1 MRISFLIA
9 SLLLLTLASC
19 GSDSGS
25 DSGPG
30 GPAVIRQTL
39 SGNALFY
46 PQEHLVCRNTNAYLI
61 NTLDNIFF
69 HMDGTFVEVDNL
81 AFNQKLVGY
90 PELKSVE
97 SLKVV
102 SGTQYKFESETI
114 TKKFVDSQDEVI
126 SVEVE
131 ETEAQGTSVK
141 ICQDQTIDRKSGEHV
156 AINVISTLSKSFQ
169 ALADIGESAA
179 MGEVE
184 VYSHPSVAEIEQVF
198 DNETKVMK
206 SNKLEFMTDNAFYYN
221 KGIYFIPHSQA
232 YLDYIGA
239 DHVDFWEIP
248 FIASHEYGHMVFE
261 TFFPRGTKKLSLRE
275 QARQMNC
282 ISGDWK
288 KRHLP
293 ESFEKAERVLTKEEI
308 LGAFNEGFADMF
320 AYYTLDSKMV
330 SLKKVPWFE
339 GEREVDSLIFG
350 NGERKVYNKYVA
362 DIFFSATELG
372 YRDAGST
379 FQDGHTIGAI
389 FAANINNFMEKV
401 GVTSQQAKLKVTIQW
416 LKNLEKNHDLD
427 YKLTEYAFFF
437 RVIERF
443 VNEVKTEIGV
453 TSLSADQ
460 KNLLSQSFPIY
471 DFEIR
476 QNL

>member
-1 MRISFLIA
+1 MRINILIA
-9 SLLLLTLASC
+9 SFLLLTLTSC

-25 DSGPG
+25 DT
-30 GPAVIRQTL
+30 PAQGSTVVRQTL
-39 SGNALFY
+39 SGEALFY
-46 PQEHLVCRNTNAYLI
+46 PQEHLVCRNSNSYI
-61 NTLDNIFF
+61 IQSLDNIFF
-69 HMDGTFVEVDNL
+69 HMDGAIVEVDDL
-81 AFNQKLVGY
+81 SFNRKMIGF

-97 SLKVV
+97 SLRVV
-102 SGTQYKFESETI
+102 AGTQYKFESEST
-114 TKKFVDSQDEVI
+114 TKKFVNTQGEVV

-131 ETEAQGTSVK
+131 EKEAIGQSVK
-141 ICQDQTIDRKSGEHV
+141 ICEEQAISRKSGEHV

-198 DNETKVMK
+198 DNETKQMK
-206 SNKLEFMTDNAFYYN
+206 SNKLEYMTDNAFYYN
-221 KGIYFIPHSQA
+221 KGIYFIPHSKM
-232 YLDYIGA
+232 YIDFVGEA
-239 DHVDFWEIP
+239 HVNFWEVP

-275 QARQMNC
+275 QAKKLNC
-282 ISGDWK
+282 ISGDWH
-288 KRHLP
+288 KRNAP
-293 ESFEKAERVLTKEEI
+293 AKFDKGQRVLTHEEI

-330 SLKKVPWFE
+330 SLKNVPWFE
-339 GEREVDSLIFG
+339 GEREVDSLLFG

-362 DIFFSATELG
+362 DIFFSTEELG
-372 YRDAGST
+372 YRDEGST

-389 FAANINNFMEKV
+389 FAANINDFMEKT
-401 GVTSQQAKLKVTIQW
+401 GVVTQSSKLKVTINW
-416 LKNLEKNHDLD
+416 LKTLESFYPKDS
-427 YKLTEYAFFF
+427 KLSTYAFMF

-443 VNEVKTEIGV
+443 VDQIKQEIGV
-453 TSLSADQ
+453 TKLSDEQ
-460 KNLLSQSFPIY
+460 KNLLSHSFPIY

-476 QNL
+476 QKL